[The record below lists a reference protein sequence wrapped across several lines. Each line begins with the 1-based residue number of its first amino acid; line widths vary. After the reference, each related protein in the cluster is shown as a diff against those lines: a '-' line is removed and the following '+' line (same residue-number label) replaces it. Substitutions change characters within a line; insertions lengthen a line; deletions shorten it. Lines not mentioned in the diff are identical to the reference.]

1 GLTAS
6 AGAASGQVDL
16 EWNPSTGAENYTIY
30 YSSDGGNTFTPISP
44 NVTGTSYPHT
54 GLNDGTEYTY
64 YVVANNAGGA
74 SADSSE
80 VSAKPIDTVQGKL
93 TLRFQDADSAIVSE
107 SGTTDTLTLKLQTAP
122 TGDVNVEV
130 TSKDTGELT
139 ASPAQLTFTPSNW
152 DVDQIITVT
161 GIADSTVDGDQT
173 VEVHV
178 KSSSTDAMYDELSQ
192 HKPVTVTDID
202 TDEPD
207 YPVITLS
214 PGEQQIKIEWA
225 PVAGA
230 VSYNLNWSSISGP
243 SGEINSVS
251 AQQVVDGANP
261 LVFVHAPLVAGV
273 NHTYII
279 EAVDAEGNILVSAPK
294 TASALQLSCPVR
306 DMTLNQ
312 SQNLLAYY
320 SFDGN
325 LEDSAGDFD
334 LTATG
339 DSIVYGDGCANGT
352 SGYFDGDGGYAYN
365 LDFNDGNVSE
375 VADGSWTITFWVNAD
390 EDMNKFASMIST
402 TSVPEEGWGKGF
414 QIDVTSDMRPRFFAC
429 KKAVDCAEEAN
440 TETFDTTMTAPKDK
454 ALQLG
459 EWTHIAVTMDDQ
471 TAVMYINGEEVV
483 SQSGLVTEFNRLKV
497 GLNRWEQQPWKGY
510 LDELMIFGDVLTADD
525 ILSIY
530 NNVLPAPSNLAG
542 TTPASTQQVNLTWTK
557 SNTNLALNYVIYWK
571 KDSGSTISFDP
582 NDNTTYDGMITLGSN
597 SNSYVHS
604 GLDGNTQY
612 NYVIRAENSIVG
624 VSTYEPSV
632 NSYSITTNSFPKVPA
647 PTPDPDPDLLVY
659 YEFDGDL
666 TDTRRKYDD
675 SRYDLTAVEG
685 ATITYA
691 DSRFSGNTAAYFD
704 ASNGY
709 AYTENLNDAAENDL
723 FASRSFTVSV
733 WFYADPDMPDYSSL
747 MSSRYVPEFGN
758 DGSNWSWQLDSN
770 NNKLRWRAA
779 TGEQNDTE
787 ETAPNEYPTAE
798 WSHATFVKHSDGT
811 IEIYLNGSLIHTGLQ
826 NNTPLDVLKIG
837 TNRREEK
844 PWKGYID
851 EFKIYSR
858 ALTAIEVT
866 SLYSKGTPRTSST
879 SEVEPVY
886 VDTKVGF
893 HYSVDYVRNAS
904 HSYNPPSYN
913 SKQYKVNEPNM
924 ASFTRLYVA
933 AGDKIKEHGMHINQY
948 KTTITID
955 DVTSVDYKRQ
965 IDVVDKNGGWSYFNY
980 YIIVMDQSEF
990 NNFAIRTNRMEC
1002 FGQTFNTIAEYTA
1015 CNPEWIQNQKDL
1027 WDRQGDEGKTKLL
1040 NDFIPVKDGY
1050 YTIEVKKYR
1059 GSQHYNYAKYDGVRN
1074 YTIVTQQ

>member
-1 GLTAS
+1 
-6 AGAASGQVDL
+6 
-16 EWNPSTGAENYTIY
+16 
-30 YSSDGGNTFTPISP
+30 
-44 NVTGTSYPHT
+44 
-54 GLNDGTEYTY
+54 
-64 YVVANNAGGA
+64 
-74 SADSSE
+74 
-80 VSAKPIDTVQGKL
+80 
-93 TLRFQDADSAIVSE
+93 
-107 SGTTDTLTLKLQTAP
+107 
-122 TGDVNVEV
+122 
-130 TSKDTGELT
+130 
-139 ASPAQLTFTPSNW
+139 
-152 DVDQIITVT
+152 
-161 GIADSTVDGDQT
+161 
-173 VEVHV
+173 
-178 KSSSTDAMYDELSQ
+178 
-192 HKPVTVTDID
+192 
-202 TDEPD
+202 
-207 YPVITLS
+207 
-214 PGEQQIKIEWA
+214 
-225 PVAGA
+225 
-230 VSYNLNWSSISGP
+230 
-243 SGEINSVS
+243 
-251 AQQVVDGANP
+251 
-261 LVFVHAPLVAGV
+261 
-273 NHTYII
+273 
-279 EAVDAEGNILVSAPK
+279 
-294 TASALQLSCPVR
+294 
-306 DMTLNQ
+306 
-312 SQNLLAYY
+312 
-320 SFDGN
+320 
-325 LEDSAGDFD
+325 
-334 LTATG
+334 
-339 DSIVYGDGCANGT
+339 
-352 SGYFDGDGGYAYN
+352 
-365 LDFNDGNVSE
+365 
-375 VADGSWTITFWVNAD
+375 
-390 EDMNKFASMIST
+390 
-402 TSVPEEGWGKGF
+402 
-414 QIDVTSDMRPRFFAC
+414 
-429 KKAVDCAEEAN
+429 
-440 TETFDTTMTAPKDK
+440 MTAPKDK

-459 EWTHIAVTMDDQ
+459 EWTHIAVTMNNQ
-471 TAVMYINGEEVV
+471 TAVMYINGQEVV

-510 LDELMIFGDVLTADD
+510 LDELMIFGDTLTAEEVMTVYENTQPAKVENVTAVNWDSTIVVAWD
-525 ILSIY
+525 AVEGVNEYRVYYSTDGTVDENSPYFTVIGGTVMNH
-530 NNVLPAPSNLAG
+530 NNVTSGQTYTYAVAG
-542 TTPASTQQVNLTWTK
+542 VNK
-557 SNTNLALNYVIYWK
+557 
-571 KDSGSTISFDP
+571 
-582 NDNTTYDGMITLGSN
+582 LG
-597 SNSYVHS
+597 
-604 GLDGNTQY
+604 
-612 NYVIRAENSIVG
+612 VG
-624 VSTYEPSV
+624 ELSDAV
-632 NSYSITTNSFPKVPA
+632 SITIDTD
-647 PTPDPDPDLLVY
+647 TDLLVY

-666 TDTRRKYDD
+666 TDTRRKYNDG
-675 SRYDLTAVEG
+675 RYDLTAVGG
-685 ATITYA
+685 ATVTYSQ
-691 DSRFSGNTAAYFD
+691 SRFSGNNAAYFD

-709 AYTENLNDAAENDL
+709 VFTENLNDAAEDNL
-723 FASRSFTVSV
+723 FANKSFTVSV

-747 MSSRYVPEFGN
+747 MSSRYVPEYSN
-758 DGSNWSWQLDSN
+758 DDGNWSWQLDSA
-770 NNKLRWRAA
+770 KGQLRWRAA
-779 TGEQNDTE
+779 TGEKNDTE
-787 ETAPNEYPTAE
+787 EIAATKYPAEE

-1059 GSQHYNYAKYDGVRN
+1059 GSQHYNYAKYAGVRN